1 MVRSPPGGWRG
12 VPKPREPAAGM
23 PWNHT
28 DQGRAAGNEQETA
41 VGQREED
48 GMMRHVAEHT
58 EMNHA
63 GRGVLFLLGGVVM
76 GAAVGLLTAPRSG
89 ERTRRHLVR
98 AAEDVKDQAAE
109 VYDDMTER
117 IEDLRRG
124 AAQKFEASK
133 KYLNAKR
140 PGLLNRPSGLTN
152 PLYRLINALRG

>member
-1 MVRSPPGGWRG
+1 M
-12 VPKPREPAAGM
+12 PR
-23 PWNHT
+23 NHT
-28 DQGRAAGNEQETA
+28 DHGRAAGNEQETA

-63 GRGVLFLLGGVVM
+63 GWGVLFLLGGVVM

-89 ERTRRHLVR
+89 ERTRRHFVR

-109 VYDDMTER
+109 VCDDMTER

-124 AAQKFEASK
+124 AAQKFEAGK